1 MSEREKA
8 LRLLRAV
15 RKRIDPEVL
24 ARAQKA
30 AMIQIGQAPAAMSDA
45 DNEASRLFKQALA
58 NGGARRVEILRHLE
72 RKFRHKLN

>member
-24 ARAQKA
+24 ARAQEA
-30 AMIQIGQAPAAMSDA
+30 ALIQIGKAPPPSDPE
-45 DNEASRLFKQALA
+45 NEASRLFKLALA
-58 NGGARRVEILRHLE
+58 NGGARRVEVLQHLE

>member
-8 LRLLRAV
+8 LRLLRAL
-15 RKRIDPEVL
+15 RKRISPEVL

-30 AMIQIGQAPAAMSDA
+30 AMIQIGQAPAGEPE
-45 DNEASRLFKQALA
+45 NEASRLFKLALA
-58 NGGARRVEILRHLE
+58 NGGAKRVEVLRHLE

>member
-15 RKRIDPEVL
+15 RQRIDPKVL
-24 ARAQKA
+24 ARAEQAALIQLGKA
-30 AMIQIGQAPAAMSDA
+30 VPSEP

-58 NGGARRVEILRHLE
+58 DGGARRVEILRHLE

>member
-8 LRLLRAV
+8 LRLLRAL
-15 RKRIDPEVL
+15 RKRVDPEVL

-30 AMIQIGQAPAAMSDA
+30 ALIKIGQAPAEPE
-45 DNEASRLFKQALA
+45 NEASRLFKLALA
-58 NGGARRVEILRHLE
+58 DGGARRVEILRHLE

>member
-8 LRLLRAV
+8 LRLLRAL

-30 AMIQIGQAPAAMSDA
+30 AMIQTGQAPAGDPE
-45 DNEASRLFKQALA
+45 NEASRLFKAALA
-58 NGGARRVEILRHLE
+58 NGGAKRVEILRQLE
-72 RKFRHKLN
+72 HKFRHKLN

>member
-30 AMIQIGQAPAAMSDA
+30 ALIQIGQAPAVSES

>member
-15 RKRIDPEVL
+15 RERIDPDVL
-24 ARAQKA
+24 ARARDA
-30 AMIQIGQAPAAMSDA
+30 AMIQTGQAPAASEVPE
-45 DNEASRLFKQALA
+45 NEASRLFRMALA
-58 NGGARRVEILRHLE
+58 DGGARRVEVLRLLE

>member
-8 LRLLRAV
+8 LRLLREV

-30 AMIQIGQAPAAMSDA
+30 AMIQIGHAAPPEPE
-45 DNEASRLFKQALA
+45 NEASRLFKQALA

-72 RKFRHKLN
+72 RKFRNKLN

>member
-8 LRLLRAV
+8 LRLLRAL
-15 RKRIDPEVL
+15 RKRVSPDVL

-30 AMIQIGQAPAAMSDA
+30 ALIQIGQAPAPEPE
-45 DNEASRLFKQALA
+45 NEASRLFKAALA

>member
-30 AMIQIGQAPAAMSDA
+30 AMIEIGHTAPPEPE
-45 DNEASRLFKQALA
+45 NEASRLFKQALA
-58 NGGARRVEILRHLE
+58 NGGARRVEILRQLE
-72 RKFRHKLN
+72 RKFRNKLN

>member
-8 LRLLRAV
+8 LRLLRAL
-15 RKRIDPEVL
+15 RKRVNPEVL

-30 AMIQIGQAPAAMSDA
+30 ALIQIGETPPGEPE
-45 DNEASRLFKQALA
+45 NEASRLFKLALA
-58 NGGARRVEILRHLE
+58 NGGARRVEVLRHLE

>member
-30 AMIQIGQAPAAMSDA
+30 ALIQIGQAPAVSES
-45 DNEASRLFKQALA
+45 DNEASLLFKQALA

>member
-1 MSEREKA
+1 MTEREKA

-15 RKRIDPEVL
+15 RERIDPDVL

-30 AMIQIGQAPAAMSDA
+30 AMIQIGHPAPPELE
-45 DNEASRLFKQALA
+45 NEASRLFKQALA
-58 NGGARRVEILRHLE
+58 HAGARRVEILRHLE